1 MLFKTSLTVLSF
13 TLFLLSASFAQTT
26 KSESAAK
33 EELAGELKAAPCK
46 NSKRLEAARALFVT
60 MGATEADISIS
71 KYGDVKDLVVTKKGK
86 TDETIIVGAHYDK
99 VEAGCGAIDNWT
111 GVVTI
116 ANIYRAFRAIE
127 TEKTY
132 LFVAFDREESGLF
145 GSHAMAKAISKEER
159 PKYCAMVNID
169 SLGMADPQVMDNTS
183 TIKMRDAADA
193 MAKELQIKL
202 AHAGIAD
209 ADADSSSFKDKGIP
223 AITFHG
229 LNSDWKR
236 FLHTPN
242 DKFQNINIDSLLKG
256 YGFVALFITRIDTLG
271 CSEFRK

>member
-60 MGATEADISIS
+60 MGATDADISIS

-86 TDETIIVGAHYDK
+86 TDETVIVGAHYDK

-116 ANIYRAFRAIE
+116 ANIYRAFRSLE

-132 LFVAFDREESGLF
+132 RFVAFDREESGLF
-145 GSHAMAKAISKEER
+145 GSNAMAKAISKEER

-202 AHAGIAD
+202 AHAVIAD

-271 CSEFRK
+271 CSVFRK

>member
-1 MLFKTSLTVLSF
+1 MLFKTSLIVFSLMV
-13 TLFLLSASFAQTT
+13 FLVSASFAQTT

-60 MGATEADISIS
+60 MGATDADISIS

-116 ANIYRAFRAIE
+116 ANIYRAFRAVE

-202 AHAGIAD
+202 AHASITD

-256 YGFVALFITRIDTLG
+256 YGFVTLFIARIDTLG

>member
-202 AHAGIAD
+202 AHAVIAD

-271 CSEFRK
+271 CSVFRK

>member
-60 MGATEADISIS
+60 MGATDADISIS

-86 TDETIIVGAHYDK
+86 TDETVIVGAHYDK

-202 AHAGIAD
+202 AHAVIAD

-242 DKFQNINIDSLLKG
+242 DKFQNINIDSVLKG

-271 CSEFRK
+271 CSVFRK